1 MEIQKKELM
10 KQKKKKKNQNMVS
23 EEPKMRERKTDK

>member
-10 KQKKKKKNQNMVS
+10 KQEKKKNQNMVS